1 VSRKLYMGTRWA
13 GHGTPPGSAY
23 SATVDKWFAHWLK
36 GVNNGVQNM
45 PAVTSETSDNVDA
58 IRYIAG
64 PEPRPTQT
72 RLYLGSTDGS
82 WSLSPKPQHGSTRA
96 AFTPTGANTE
106 AFAATHPFA
115 DNGYIGFASAPLTHD
130 IRLFGR
136 PVLHLW
142 STTQRQW
149 ETVTPSLLDFD
160 PSKYSGSGAQT
171 SATDP
176 SAAVALT
183 RGWLDSR
190 YRDGLDHE
198 VPTTP
203 SKSTAMNVELFPT
216 DYTVRKG
223 HRLVLLVQSE
233 DLDWAIAK
241 PYPVPVDPTVQIDWS
256 RGQSW
261 LSLPIATG

>member
-1 VSRKLYMGTRWA
+1 
-13 GHGTPPGSAY
+13 
-23 SATVDKWFAHWLK
+23 
-36 GVNNGVQNM
+36 M
-45 PAVTSETSDNVDA
+45 PAVTSQTSDNADA

-64 PEPRPTQT
+64 PEPRPAQT
-72 RLYLGSTDGS
+72 RLYLGSSDGS
-82 WSLSPKPQHGSTRA
+82 WSLTTKPQHGSTRA
-96 AFTPTGANTE
+96 AFTPTGTNTE
-106 AFAATHPFA
+106 SFAATHPFA
-115 DNGYIGFASAPLTHD
+115 DAGYLGFASAPLKHD

-149 ETVTPSLLDFD
+149 VTVTPSLVDFD
-160 PSKYSGSGAQT
+160 PSKYTGSGAQT

-176 SAAVALT
+176 GAAVALT

-203 SKSTAMNVELFPT
+203 STSTAMNIELFPT

-233 DLDWAIAK
+233 DVDWAFAK
-241 PYPVPVDPTVQIDWS
+241 PYPVPVDPSVQIDWS
-256 RGQSW
+256 RAQTW
-261 LSLPIATG
+261 LSLPIASGAAHAFG